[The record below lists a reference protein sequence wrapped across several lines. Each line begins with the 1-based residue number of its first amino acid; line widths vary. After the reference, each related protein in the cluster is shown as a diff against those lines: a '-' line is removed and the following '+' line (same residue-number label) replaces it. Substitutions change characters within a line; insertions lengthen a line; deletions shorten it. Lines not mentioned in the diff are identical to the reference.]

1 MENKKQTAIEFL
13 GHELNVKLFY
23 NITPELWEQ
32 VNEIFKQ
39 AKEMENREIR
49 FDIEEKW
56 KQFRSITNNED
67 AWLFKEWLIEQTYGG
82 NK

>member
-1 MENKKQTAIEFL
+1 MSNETKLTAVEWLVQELTKNKFIAKNGDFTNPLIE
-13 GHELNVKLFY
+13 
-23 NITPELWEQ
+23 
-32 VNEIFKQ
+32 Q

-82 NK
+82 DK